1 MAGITLAQAQEQ
13 LDAWLAAS
21 TATSRKQ
28 SYRIADRQLTYA
40 DAAEIR
46 QQIDYWNG
54 KVVALSHRSSGRSRS
69 RTIVVGF

>member
-13 LDAWLAAS
+13 LDVWLAAS
-21 TATSRKQ
+21 SATSKKQ
-28 SYRIADRQLTYA
+28 SYRIADRQLTFT

-54 KVVALSHRSSGRSRS
+54 KVILLSQRASGRGRS
-69 RTIVVGF
+69 RTIVVG